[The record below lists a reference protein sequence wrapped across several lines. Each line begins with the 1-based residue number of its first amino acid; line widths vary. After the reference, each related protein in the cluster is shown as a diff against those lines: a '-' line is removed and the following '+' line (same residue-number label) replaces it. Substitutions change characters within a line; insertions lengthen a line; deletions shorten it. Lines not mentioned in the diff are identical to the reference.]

1 MNTSKTRK
9 LPSPPSLITALRVG
23 FDAITNN
30 IVLILFPVALDSLL
44 WLGPHLRLTQL
55 INSVIQQLGSLYS
68 LQDPGAKE
76 LLQSNQTLWAQL
88 AEHFNLLSAL
98 RSYPVGIPSLMA
110 YLSPAKTPAGFPGGW
125 EIHSLGGVILTWIL
139 ITLLGL
145 MIGTIYFA
153 AVSNAALSGQVNW
166 RSTLTQWPWA
176 SLQVLLLSLLLAGLL
191 IAVSIPGSFVIS
203 LSVLGG
209 LTIGQCAIILYGLFL
224 IWLIIPLL
232 FSSHGIFV
240 NRQNVFHSL
249 KTSIFL
255 TRRTIF
261 PTLLFFLAVL
271 LLSKGLDSLWMV
283 PPETSWFMLIGIA
296 GHAFVTTGLLAASF
310 VYYRD
315 AIQWLQTIAQ
325 ELKTASQHNP
335 IRGE

>member
-1 MNTSKTRK
+1 MNTSNTRK
-9 LPSPPSLITALRVG
+9 LPSPPSLISALRVG

-30 IVLILFPVALDSLL
+30 IALILFPIALDSLL

-55 INSVIQQLGSLYS
+55 IESIVQQLGSLYT

-76 LLQSNQTLWAQL
+76 MLQSSQTIWAQL
-88 AEHFNLLSAL
+88 AEQFNLLSAL

-110 YLSPAKTPAGFPGGW
+110 YLSPAKAPIDAPTGW
-125 EIHSLGGVILTWIL
+125 EIHTLGGVIIIWVL
-139 ITLLGL
+139 ITLVGL
-145 MIGTIYFA
+145 AAGTIYFA

-191 IAVSIPGSFVIS
+191 IGVSIPGSFIIS

-209 LTIGQCAIILYGLFL
+209 LTLGQCAIILYGMFL
-224 IWLIIPLL
+224 VWLIFPLL

-240 NRQNVFHSL
+240 NRQNMFHSL
-249 KTSIFL
+249 KTSIVL

-261 PTLLFFLAVL
+261 TTLLFFLAVV
-271 LLSKGLDSLWMV
+271 LLSKGLDALWVV
-283 PPETSWFMLIGIA
+283 PPETSWFMLIGIT

-310 VYYRD
+310 VYYQD
-315 AIQWLQTIAQ
+315 AIQWLQTIAK
-325 ELKTASQHNP
+325 EVNVASQQDP
-335 IRGE
+335 IRGK

>member
-1 MNTSKTRK
+1 MNTNNTQKQT
-9 LPSPPSLITALRVG
+9 SPPSLISALRVG

-30 IVLILFPVALDSLL
+30 ITLILFPIALDSLL

-55 INSVIQQLGSLYS
+55 IESIIQQLSSLYT
-68 LQDPGAKE
+68 LQDPGAQE
-76 LLQSNQTLWAQL
+76 MLQSNQTIWTQL

-110 YLSPAKTPAGFPGGW
+110 YLSPAESPTGSSAGW
-125 EIHSLGGVILTWIL
+125 EIQTIGGVILTWVV
-139 ITLLGL
+139 ITLVGL
-145 MIGTIYFA
+145 MVGTIYFA
-153 AVSNAALSGQVNW
+153 AVSNAALSGRVNW

-176 SLQVLLLSLLLAGLL
+176 ILQVLLLGLLLVALL
-191 IAVSIPGSFVIS
+191 VGVSIPGSFIIS

-209 LTIGQCAIILYGLFL
+209 LTLGQCAIILYGLVL
-224 IWLIIPLL
+224 AWLIFPLL
-232 FSSHGIFV
+232 FSPHGIFV
-240 NRQNVFHSL
+240 NRQSMFHSL

-255 TRRTIF
+255 TRRTILT
-261 PTLLFFLAVL
+261 TLLFFLAVL
-271 LLSKGLDSLWMV
+271 VLSNGLDTLWIV

-315 AIQWLQTIAQ
+315 AIQWLQNITKEVNI
-325 ELKTASQHNP
+325 TSQQNP